1 MKPARLSS
9 AVILVREVQRKIEI
23 FMGQRHE
30 QATFASAYVFPG
42 GVVSKDD
49 SSIYSYCRGLNED
62 DANQILSVGSGGLDY
77 YSAAIRELFEETGV
91 LLAVTPNNQ
100 WISDKINPYPL
111 LEKTRVNLRAGKL
124 PWSKVLSNANISL
137 ATDELYYLGHW
148 ETPVTLNAR
157 FSTRFFL
164 AELPT
169 GQNAHH
175 DGEELVASKW
185 LKPSEALT
193 LNKTGKIKLP
203 FPQMKQLEILADFST
218 PENLLSWAHNR
229 WREPIKKVRPWIKE
243 EKGKSQVIL
252 PWEPNYPDN
261 A

>member
-1 MKPARLSS
+1 MKPARPSS
-9 AVILVREVQRKIEI
+9 AVILVREVERNIEV

-30 QATFASAYVFPG
+30 NATFASAYVFPG

-49 SSIYSYCRGLNED
+49 SSIYPHCRGLKED

-91 LLAVTPNNQ
+91 LLAVTSNNQ
-100 WISDKINPYPL
+100 WISDNINPYPL
-111 LEKTRVNLRAGKL
+111 LEKTRVNLRIGKL
-124 PWSKVLSNANISL
+124 PWSKVLSNANITL
-137 ATDELYYLGHW
+137 ATDELHYLGHW

-169 GQNAHH
+169 GQNAQH

-218 PENLLSWAHNR
+218 PETLLSWAHNR
-229 WREPIKKVRPWIKE
+229 WREPIKKIRPWIRE
-243 EKGKSQVIL
+243 TKGKSQVIL